1 MNSRQIE
8 DIYPLSPMQQGM
20 LFHSLLAPASGAYVV
35 QVCFEIHEPLDV
47 DRFEQ
52 AWQQV
57 VDRHP
62 VLRTAFVWDNLEQ
75 PLQVVA
81 RQVKLPLER
90 LDYQSLSLDQQQQ
103 QIARLQQERTQG
115 FQLTKAPLMRL
126 TLAQLQ
132 PAVYIV
138 VWSYHHLLL
147 DGWSVPLLLRDVL
160 ASYRGLSLGTAP
172 PYRHYIAWLQQQDL
186 QQAERFWRQ
195 TLQGF
200 VSPTRLGIDR
210 AERTETTV
218 YHEQQIQI
226 STQLSAALQ
235 TLAQRHQI
243 TLNTLVQGVYALLL
257 SRYSGETDIVFG
269 ATCSGRP
276 VDLPDAET
284 MIGLFINTLPMRIKI
299 DFRQPLLNW
308 LQQIQTHQ
316 LELRQYEYS
325 SLLDIQRWSQLPASL
340 PLFETLLIFE
350 NYPIAPEMRQQ
361 IANLKNIQTTEQTN
375 YPLSLYVVADPV
387 ITLRILYDCER
398 FSTNLITQMLN
409 HLEHLLMSI
418 LENPHQRLAEFDILL
433 GTERQRIAVWNQ
445 TNVDLLDLGCIHQH
459 FELQAENTPD
469 AIALVFENEHIS
481 YRVLDEAA
489 NQLAHYLLSI
499 GIKSGTHIGIY
510 LERSPEMLVAL
521 LAVLKT
527 GAVYIPL
534 DPAFPEQR
542 LYFMLSDAQV
552 AVLLTQSVLPRLE
565 APNLTTCCLD
575 TLKPLLAGYP
585 ITNPAIPIALEQ
597 IAYVLYTSGST
608 GQPKGVQILHK
619 SVVNFLQ
626 AMQTAPGLSPHDTL
640 LAVTTLSFDIAA
652 LELFLPLS
660 VGAKLV
666 IACQNTDPQQLM
678 TTLECQQVSVM
689 QATPATWRLLRL
701 AGWQGNSGL
710 KALCGGEALDADLA
724 RQLIERVGQVWNLYG
739 PTETTIW
746 SAVQQVGLNQTQQ
759 NTMPIGRPLANTQ
772 FHVLDAQLQPVP
784 LGVEGELYIGGMGVA
799 QGYWNRP
806 DLTAERFVPN
816 PFEPSARLYK
826 TGDRV
831 RYRPDGTLD
840 YLGRSD
846 DQVKL
851 RGFRIELGEIE
862 ATLRQHPSVQQAVVV
877 VQPDADRLIAYLT
890 LDDAGHDSPSL
901 DTMRTFLAVNLPHY
915 MIPAVFVPLKTFPLT
930 PNGKL
935 DRRALPHPENHRP
948 ALENAYVM
956 PQTTAEQTIAQ
967 IWQQI
972 LNLEQIGIHDNFFDL
987 GGHSLLL
994 VKAHSQLRVQFPHL
1008 LLLDFFRYP
1017 TISSLAA
1024 HLSQSGSTSQPAQI
1038 QPQLEAGKAR
1048 QRRRRQLITSPP
1060 TPPPPSP

>member
-1 MNSRQIE
+1 MNSKQIE

-20 LFHSLLAPASGAYVV
+20 LFHSLLAPQSGAYVV

-75 PLQVVA
+75 PLQVVG
-81 RQVKLPLER
+81 RRVKLPLEQ
-90 LDYQSLSLDQQQQ
+90 LDCQSLSPDQQQQ
-103 QIARLQQERTQG
+103 QLAQLQQQRTQG
-115 FQLTKAPLMRL
+115 FPLTKAPLMRL
-126 TLAQLQ
+126 RLVQLQ
-132 PAVYIV
+132 PAVYTV

-147 DGWSVPLLLRDVL
+147 DGWSVPLLLREVL
-160 ASYRGLSLGTAP
+160 ASYRGLRLGTAP
-172 PYRHYIAWLQQQDL
+172 PYRCYIAWLQQQDL
-186 QQAERFWRQ
+186 QQAEQFWRR

-200 VSPTRLGIDR
+200 VAPTRLGIDR
-210 AERTETTV
+210 TAERTETAT
-218 YHEQQIQI
+218 YQEQQIQL
-226 STQLSAALQ
+226 SAQLSAALQ
-235 TLAQRHQI
+235 RLAQRHQI

-269 ATCSGRP
+269 TTCSGRP
-276 VDLPDAET
+276 VDLPNAET

-299 DFRQPLLNW
+299 DPQQHLLDW

-325 SLLDIQRWSQLPASL
+325 SLLDIQRWSDLPRSL
-340 PLFETLLIFE
+340 PLFESLLIFE

-375 YPLSLYVVADPV
+375 YPLSLYIVADPV
-387 ITLRILYDCER
+387 ITLRMLYDCER
-398 FSTNLITQMLN
+398 FSTDQMVQMLN
-409 HLEHLLMSI
+409 RLENLLMSI
-418 LENPHQRLAEFDILL
+418 LENPRRRLAELNLL
-433 GTERQRIAVWNQ
+433 TETEQQQIAVWNQ
-445 TNVDLLDLGCIHQH
+445 TDIYLPELVYIHQQ
-459 FELQAENTPD
+459 FEKQAENTPD
-469 AIALVFENEHIS
+469 TIALVYEDEQIS
-481 YRVLDEAA
+481 YRVLNKTA
-489 NQLAHYLLSI
+489 NQLAHYLISL
-499 GIKSGTHIGIY
+499 GVKPGTHVGIY

-521 LAVLKT
+521 LAVLKA

-542 LYFMLSDAQV
+542 LRFMMNDAQV
-552 AVLLTQSVLPRLE
+552 TVLLTQSSLPTLGSQ
-565 APNLTTCCLD
+565 NLITCCLD
-575 TLKPLLAGYP
+575 TLKQTIADHP
-585 ITNPAIPIALEQ
+585 IANPAIKIASGQ
-597 IAYVLYTSGST
+597 IAYILYTSGST

-626 AMQTAPGLSPHDTL
+626 SMQSAPGLSPHDTL

-652 LELFLPLS
+652 LELFLPLT

-666 IACQNTDPQQLM
+666 IASQNTDPQQLIV
-678 TTLECQQVSVM
+678 TLERQQISVM
-689 QATPATWRLLRL
+689 QATPATWRLLWL

-746 SAVQQVGLNQTQQ
+746 SAAHQVELEEIEQ
-759 NTMPIGRPLANTQ
+759 NTISIGRPIANTQ
-772 FHVLDAQLQPVP
+772 FHILDAQLQPVP
-784 LGVEGELYIGGMGVA
+784 MGVAGELYISGMGVA

-806 DLTAERFVPN
+806 DLTAERFIPS

-826 TGDRV
+826 TGDRM

-862 ATLRQHPSVQQAVVV
+862 ATLRQAPNLQQAVVV

-901 DTMRTFLAVNLPHY
+901 DTSLRTFLAAKLPHY
-915 MIPAVFVPLKTFPLT
+915 MMPAVFVPLKTFPLT
-930 PNGKL
+930 PNGKI
-935 DRRALPHPENHRP
+935 DRRALPRPENHRP
-948 ALENAYVM
+948 VLENAYVM

-967 IWQQI
+967 IWQRI

-994 VKAHSQLRVQFPHL
+994 VKAHSQLRAQFPDL
-1008 LLLDFFRYP
+1008 SLLDLFRYP
-1017 TISSLAA
+1017 TVSSLAA
-1024 HLSQSGSTSQPAQI
+1024 HLSQSSSASQPPPQA
-1038 QPQLEAGKAR
+1038 QPQLQAGKAR
-1048 QRRRRQLITSPP
+1048 QQRRRQLITSHPP
-1060 TPPPPSP
+1060 FP